1 MSSEN
6 GVEHKLS
13 QLSLSSHSSD
23 SSTTE
28 DWDNSLAHD
37 GPDDD
42 AAAANSTPRNSV
54 FLANGDVQ
62 ATPRSAASI
71 SRAKRSLQELM
82 RQQAERTKDSS
93 FSSQEAA
100 KVAEVL
106 GQWVSGVFFSLFPCS
121 CPCCRL
127 VVY

>member
-1 MSSEN
+1 M
-6 GVEHKLS
+6 
-13 QLSLSSHSSD
+13 
-23 SSTTE
+23 
-28 DWDNSLAHD
+28 
-37 GPDDD
+37 
-42 AAAANSTPRNSV
+42 

-100 KVAEVL
+100 KVAELL
-106 GQWVSGVFFSLFPCS
+106 GQWVSGVFFFVSLLHSPLPFDCMLTPVFPG
-121 CPCCRL
+121 R
-127 VVY
+127 